1 MAGGSDRRL
10 RPEAPTSLQFPVVT
24 TEPGLDDIRE
34 EAARLGAAAVAE
46 GLPLRLMGGLAV
58 WVSSPSIRAGDI
70 ARAYA
75 DIDVIGESGANAAI
89 KAFFAGRG
97 YVPERM
103 FNALHGAQRLNFAH
117 PDGRWTI
124 DVLLDQLR
132 MSHTIDL
139 RGRLRT
145 AGATIDLADL
155 LLTKLQIWEI
165 NRKDLADAGAVLA
178 DHPIAPNDGRPAAE
192 LVDVDRITALA
203 RDDWG
208 LCHTLE
214 RNLARLASL
223 VEEDVFPDA
232 PYDPRRQVET
242 LSQAV
247 VRAPKSLSWRARAR
261 VGERIRWYETPEEVR
276 H

>member
-1 MAGGSDRRL
+1 
-10 RPEAPTSLQFPVVT
+10 VT
-24 TEPGLDDIRE
+24 TEPGVDDIHE
-34 EAARLGAAAVAE
+34 EAARLGAAAVAA

-58 WVSSPSIRAGDI
+58 WVSSPSIRSGGV
-70 ARAYA
+70 ARPYA
-75 DIDVIGESGANAAI
+75 DIDVIGESSSNAAI
-89 KAFFAGRG
+89 KAFFADRG

-103 FNALHGAQRLNFAH
+103 FNALHGAQRLNFAR
-117 PDGRWTI
+117 PDGRWTV

-139 RGRLRT
+139 RGRLRA
-145 AGATIDLADL
+145 AGPTIDLADL

-178 DHPIAPNDGRPAAE
+178 DHEIAPNGGRPATDV
-192 LVDVDRITALA
+192 VDVDRIAALA

-214 RNLARLASL
+214 RNLGRLASL
-223 VEEDVFPDA
+223 VAEDLFPDA
-232 PYDPRRQVET
+232 PHDPRRQVEILT
-242 LSQAV
+242 EAV